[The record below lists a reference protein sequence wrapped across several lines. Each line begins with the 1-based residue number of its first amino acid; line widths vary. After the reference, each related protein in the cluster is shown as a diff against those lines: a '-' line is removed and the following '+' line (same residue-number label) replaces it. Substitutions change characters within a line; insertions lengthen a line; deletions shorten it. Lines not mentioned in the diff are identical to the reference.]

1 MQGAT
6 AGAVYGEVTFR
17 TRIPESVRREVRK
30 CRNEPNFF
38 DSRLLSDSC
47 KTVSLLL
54 VGFRGIQALDRH
66 NYLIQSVRSNIGTV
80 DRSSLG
86 RESV

>member
-1 MQGAT
+1 MRVGDTSQFGILQLLSRTMHAT

-38 DSRLLSDSC
+38 DSRLLSDNC

-54 VGFRGIQALDRH
+54 VGFRG
-66 NYLIQSVRSNIGTV
+66 NPSFG
-80 DRSSLG
+80 
-86 RESV
+86 